1 MFRLLLKKAL
11 LESWL
16 LLLACGVMVFVFCW
30 TRVWIVTRFELHR
43 FEPFLDQLKQFEQ
56 FMPVPL
62 EQVLTYSG
70 SLALTFDEPVLLL
83 CMLVWAI
90 SRGSDVVSG
99 ELGRGTLEMLL
110 AQPVGRIKLL
120 LAHSLLSVAGV
131 ALLTFLV
138 WLGLYA
144 GIHTNSVRETI
155 HTGASI
161 QVPFLSFEIP
171 IMAPHEETVF
181 VPLSQRVDA
190 KIFVSPCFN
199 LFAFTLFMLGL
210 STLLSAVDRYRWR
223 TIGVVVSFYVLEL
236 LILLL
241 AKATPTMAWC
251 HAFTFFTLYQPDGIV
266 HLMSRDPEVAWSLTA
281 QHSKFWYTDLG
292 PLGISLGLIAMAC
305 AFFVAAGWYFQRR
318 DLPAP
323 V

>member
-16 LLLACGVMVFVFCW
+16 LLLACSIMVFAFCW
-30 TRVWIVTRFELHR
+30 TRVWIVTRFELQR
-43 FEPFLDQLKQFEQ
+43 FEPFLEQLKQFEQ

-62 EQVLTYSG
+62 EQVLTYAG
-70 SLALTFDEPVLLL
+70 SLALTFDEPVLIL
-83 CMLVWAI
+83 CMLVWSI

-99 ELGRGTLEMLL
+99 ELSRGTLEMLL
-110 AQPVGRIKLL
+110 AQPVSRIQLL
-120 LAHSLLSVAGV
+120 FTHSLLSVFGV

-155 HTGASI
+155 HTGASV
-161 QVPFLSFEIP
+161 QVPFLNLTIP
-171 IMAPHEETVF
+171 ILAGREETVL
-181 VPLSQRVDA
+181 VPLSERVDVSM
-190 KIFVSPCFN
+190 FVAPCVN
-199 LFAFTLFMLGL
+199 LFAFSLFVLGL

-223 TIGVVVSFYVLEL
+223 TIGVVVSFYVIEL

-241 AKATPTMAWC
+241 AKATPSMAWC
-251 HAFTFFTLYQPDGIV
+251 HALTFFTLYQPDGIV
-266 HLMSRDPEVAWSLTA
+266 HLISADPESAWALTH

-292 PLGISLGLIAMAC
+292 PLGISLALIAMAC
-305 AFFVAAGWYFQRR
+305 VCFVAAGWYFQRR